1 MFKVKNKIIIVDD
14 RQDELETLSKAFL
27 DNGIGCRP
35 LLYDNAYF
43 EPLTNIR
50 IAFFDLNIGEKKVDD
65 SGKTPEEVE
74 KLNSGV
80 YNDLAVAINQYI
92 AKDNGPFALIF
103 WTKNKKIVDGFIKYM
118 QNPERGFSESPFPI
132 VIDCIDKDEFINAN
146 NENNLP
152 QKLLEVLNL
161 EEIKFLFNFETKA
174 NEAAE
179 KTINKLYEIIPK
191 DEKWGEND
199 VLFDNLGKILSKIA
213 ASTLGFDYSK
223 ENPNKAVYEGLL
235 PLLNNELIN
244 SDSEVDWSK
253 ILTPLFSAASFKE
266 IVSPDDSIQRKV
278 NSIFHLEPYAGEKDV
293 RGNVIEIDKTNS
305 EILQSFNIADVTL
318 WFNKLLPFNRDKTA
332 LKRATRN
339 SAKLIAIELSAACD
353 FSNKKERINKYVLGF
368 MIPCINVKDD
378 INQEQ
383 RIESSYH
390 LGGCDFNLGDENFQI
405 WLNLN
410 FVFGA
415 KSDDPRLGESLF
427 IMKKEIMDML
437 GNKYASHVSRIGITS
452 F

>member
-1 MFKVKNKIIIVDD
+1 MFKVSNKIIIVDD
-14 RQDELETLSKAFL
+14 IQSQLDTLSGAFL

-35 LLYDNAYF
+35 LLYENTYN
-43 EPLTNIR
+43 EPLLNIR
-50 IAFFDLNIGEKKVDD
+50 VAFFDLNIGEKTVNDT
-65 SGKTPEEVE
+65 GKTPEEIE
-74 KLNSGV
+74 KLNSAV
-80 YNDLAVAINQYI
+80 YNDLAIALNQYI
-92 AKDNGPFALIF
+92 SKENGPFALIF
-103 WTKNKKIVDGFIKYM
+103 WTRNKKIVEGFISYM
-118 QNPERGFSESPFPI
+118 QNPARGYSDTASPI
-132 VIDCIDKDEFINAN
+132 LIDCIDKDEVSK
-146 NENNLP
+146 ENLP
-152 QKLLEVLNL
+152 DKLLEILNK

-179 KTINKLYEIIPK
+179 KTIDKLYKIIPK
-191 DEKWGEND
+191 DEKWGENE

-244 SDSEVDWSK
+244 SDSEVNWET
-253 ILTPLFSAASFKE
+253 ILAPLYSGK
-266 IVSPDDSIQRKV
+266 IVSPDDIIQRKV
-278 NSIFHLEPYAGEKDV
+278 NSVFHIESSNLSKDT
-293 RGNVIEIDKTNS
+293 RGVVVEIDKTNLGHINLLNIE
-305 EILQSFNIADVTL
+305 EINA
-318 WFNKLLPFNRDKTA
+318 WFGKLLSIKDGREE
-332 LKRATRN
+332 LKAEIINN
-339 SAKLIAIELSAACD
+339 SKLIAIEISAACD
-353 FSNKKERINKYVLGF
+353 YSNKKPRINKYILGALT
-368 MIPCINVKDD
+368 PVINVEKD
-378 INQEQ
+378 INQKG

-410 FVFGA
+410 FVFGVRN
-415 KSDDPRLGESLF
+415 DDPRLGESLF

>member
-14 RQDELETLSKAFL
+14 RQDELDTLSRAFL

-43 EPLTNIR
+43 EPLSNIR

-80 YNDLAVAINQYI
+80 YNDLAVALNQYI

-103 WTKNKKIVDGFIKYM
+103 WTKNKKIVDGFINYM

-191 DEKWGEND
+191 DEKWGENKI
-199 VLFDNLGKILSKIA
+199 LFDNLGKILSKIA
-213 ASTLGFDYSK
+213 ASTLGFQHSK

-235 PLLNNELIN
+235 PILNSELIN
-244 SDSEVDWSK
+244 SDSEVEWSK
-253 ILTPLFSAASFKE
+253 ILTPLFSSSSFKE

-293 RGNVIEIDKTNS
+293 RGNVLEIDKTNS
-305 EILQSFNIADVTL
+305 ELLQTFNIADVTL
-318 WFNKLLPFNRDKTA
+318 WFNKLLPFNSDKTA
-332 LKRATRN
+332 IKRARRK

-368 MIPCINVKDD
+368 MIPCINVKED
-378 INQEQ
+378 INNEQ

-410 FVFGA
+410 FVFGVRI
-415 KSDDPRLGESLF
+415 DDQRLGESLF

>member
-14 RQDELETLSKAFL
+14 RQDELDTLSRAFL

-43 EPLTNIR
+43 EPLANIR

-92 AKDNGPFALIF
+92 SKNNGPFALIF

-146 NENNLP
+146 NENNLS

-191 DEKWGEND
+191 DEKWGENKI
-199 VLFDNLGKILSKIA
+199 LFDNLGKILSKIA
-213 ASTLGFDYSK
+213 ASTLGFQRSK

-235 PLLNNELIN
+235 PILNSELIN
-244 SDSEVDWSK
+244 SDSEVNWET
-253 ILTPLFSAASFKE
+253 ILAPLYAGK
-266 IVSPDDSIQRKV
+266 IVSPDDIIQRKV
-278 NSIFHLEPYAGEKDV
+278 NSVFHIESLDPDKGK
-293 RGNVIEIDKTNS
+293 RGSVIELDKFNSKVLESLNIYDLNEWFDKLFPFKTNAKGL
-305 EILQSFNIADVTL
+305 IQ
-318 WFNKLLPFNRDKTA
+318 
-332 LKRATRN
+332 KRFIRRY
-339 SAKLIAIELSAACD
+339 SKLIAIELSAACD
-353 FSNKKERINKYVLGF
+353 YSNQKPRINKYVLGF
-368 MIPCINVKDD
+368 LTPCFDTKND
-378 INQEQ
+378 IASSQ

-390 LGGCDFNLGDENFQI
+390 LGGCDFNLGNENFQI

-410 FVFGA
+410 FVFGVR
-415 KSDDPRLGESLF
+415 SDDSRLGESLF

-437 GNKYASHVSRIGITS
+437 GNKYASHISRIGITS

>member
-1 MFKVKNKIIIVDD
+1 MFKVSNKIIIVDD
-14 RQDELETLSKAFL
+14 IQSQLDTLSGAFL

-35 LLYDNAYF
+35 LLYENTYN
-43 EPLTNIR
+43 EPLLNIR
-50 IAFFDLNIGEKKVDD
+50 VAFFDLNIGEKTVNDT
-65 SGKTPEEVE
+65 GKTPEEIE
-74 KLNSGV
+74 KLNSAV
-80 YNDLAVAINQYI
+80 YNDLAIALNQYI
-92 AKDNGPFALIF
+92 SKENGPFALIF
-103 WTKNKKIVDGFIKYM
+103 WTRNKKIVEGFISYM
-118 QNPERGFSESPFPI
+118 QNPARGYSDTASPI
-132 VIDCIDKDEFINAN
+132 LIDCIDKDEVSK
-146 NENNLP
+146 ENLP
-152 QKLLEVLNL
+152 DKLLEILNK
-161 EEIKFLFNFETKA
+161 EQIKFLFNFETKA

-179 KTINKLYEIIPK
+179 KTIDKLYEIIPK
-191 DEKWGEND
+191 DEKWGENE

-253 ILTPLFSAASFKE
+253 ILNPLFSAASFKE

-278 NSIFHLEPYAGEKDV
+278 NSIFHLEPFAGEKDV
-293 RGNVIEIDKTNS
+293 RGNVLEIDKTNL
-305 EILQSFNIADVTL
+305 EILQSFNIANVTL
-318 WFNKLLPFNRDKTA
+318 WFNKLLPFNKDKAA

-368 MIPCINVKDD
+368 MIPCINVKED

-390 LGGCDFNLGDENFQI
+390 LGGCDFNLRDENFQI

-410 FVFGA
+410 FVFGVR
-415 KSDDPRLGESLF
+415 SDDPRLGDSLF